1 MVLSAGKGEG
11 VGIGEGFVVGVG
23 AGWGAGVGLG
33 AGVGVGVGVLAGGWA
48 QPATK
53 STIKSAAKVTNLAHR
68 IIFLVGPDG
77 SLLLKAFYSAAIPF

>member
-1 MVLSAGKGEG
+1 MGADGGVVSAGAGGAG
-11 VGIGEGFVVGVG
+11 VGIGGGVG
-23 AGWGAGVGLG
+23 AGWGASVGLG
-33 AGVGVGVGVLAGGWA
+33 AGVGVGVLAGGWA

-68 IIFLVGPDG
+68 IIFLIGPDG